1 MKFMISQPFAG
12 LSDARIK
19 RVRENAKAKL
29 EAQGHEV
36 IESHANFSDRYL
48 EKSGVRNI
56 DLHYLAAAI
65 MKMATCDAVYFC
77 KGWEN
82 ARGCVV
88 EHEAAEKYGLEIIEE

>member
-19 RVRENAKAKL
+19 RVRENAKEKL
-29 EAQGHEV
+29 EAQEHEV
-36 IESHANFSDRYL
+36 IESHVHFSDRYL
-48 EKSGVRNI
+48 KKSGVRHI
-56 DLHYLAAAI
+56 DLHYLAASI

-88 EHEAAEKYGLEIIEE
+88 EHEVAVRYGLHVEEE